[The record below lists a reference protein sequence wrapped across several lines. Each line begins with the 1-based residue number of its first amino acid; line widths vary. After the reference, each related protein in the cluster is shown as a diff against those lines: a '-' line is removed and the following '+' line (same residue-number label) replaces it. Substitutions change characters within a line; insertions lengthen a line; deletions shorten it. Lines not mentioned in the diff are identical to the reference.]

1 MASPHCRGLGPQRG
15 TKPPKAALVP
25 NEEPSCGTTAR
36 ARLPS
41 FSRALSLPLA
51 LGLSLIARP
60 RGASLLLL
68 RATICRASPALY
80 LLLITARFVCA
91 PRVASW
97 GECGQCRW
105 PLWPWLW
112 LALDLPVGL
121 CAVCARAPSV
131 HVRPRGLVGERQ
143 L

>member
-1 MASPHCRGLGPQRG
+1 MASPRCRGLGPQRG
-15 TKPPKAALVP
+15 TKLRHNGEGPPSLFLARAFSPFGFGSVADRAPSRRFLAL
-25 NEEPSCGTTAR
+25 TAR
-36 ARLPS
+36 D
-41 FSRALSLPLA
+41 
-51 LGLSLIARP
+51 GLSRLSGAVFIAHHRAF
-60 RGASLLLL
+60 RL
-68 RATICRASPALY
+68 RA
-80 LLLITARFVCA
+80 ART

-121 CAVCARAPSV
+121 CAMLCVVCAHVSSV
-131 HVRPRGLVGERQ
+131 HVRPRGFVGERQ

>member
-1 MASPHCRGLGPQRG
+1 MASPRCRGLGPQRG
-15 TKPPKAALVP
+15 TKLRHNGEGPPSLFLVRAFSPFGFGSVTDRAPSRRFLAL
-25 NEEPSCGTTAR
+25 TAR
-36 ARLPS
+36 DDLSRLTGAVFIAHHRAFRLP
-41 FSRALSLPLA
+41 
-51 LGLSLIARP
+51 
-60 RGASLLLL
+60 
-68 RATICRASPALY
+68 
-80 LLLITARFVCA
+80 VCA